1 MLGSCFRRRRGK
13 AMKGII
19 ATSAAGFLFLA
30 GASGALGKDPAA
42 HVSHLQAGT
51 VRYVQGKQLLLAGGQ
66 GAPAEIAIGHRL
78 EPGDLVRTG
87 LGDRL
92 EIMLHPGGFLRLVD
106 QARLE
111 VLGTVYRKMRFRLS
125 EGSLVVDSRR
135 FKSRR
140 HAFSLST
147 PAGDLELLKNGF
159 YRIQVKEPFSLEVAV
174 HSGKLNWLKPDGQS
188 LSLTD
193 GKRYVLRDALEHS
206 PAAVELG
213 KHSRD
218 RLDPWGQMRSAFL
231 LNSFWGRPPQ
241 YAFAG
246 SNRWLLTAGHKLSA
260 GGELRTLENGRA
272 ELLLNPG
279 SYLRLADSSL
289 VRFIR
294 TGYPKMKFEILQGEV
309 IVESAA
315 FNPAIHSLS
324 ISTPAG
330 DFHLAAKGLYRLSL
344 QPWLRVSVYK
354 GALEWAGKTRK
365 RRRLEAGR
373 SYRVEATTS
382 TLHSEKLTGKDD
394 LNQWSKKRARQL
406 AKSNALLSARLRRS
420 AYPSF
425 GYQNRGGWVLGNKSQ
440 WFTFVPFDSKP
451 KSPYGFRYGN
461 ALWIKSRDLGE
472 NRNGRRQESVGQ
484 DQHDRELQDNAGN
497 RAQMG
502 IGRWNN

>member
-1 MLGSCFRRRRGK
+1 
-13 AMKGII
+13 MKGII
-19 ATSAAGFLFLA
+19 VTSAAGFLLLA
-30 GASGALGKDPAA
+30 GASRALAKDPAA

-51 VRYVQGKQLLLAGGQ
+51 VRYVKGKQLLLAGGQ
-66 GAPAEIAIGHRL
+66 GAPAEIAVGHRL
-78 EPGDLVRTG
+78 EPGDIARTG
-87 LGDRL
+87 RGDRL
-92 EIMLHPGGFLRLVD
+92 EIMLHPGGFLRLAD
-106 QARLE
+106 QARLD
-111 VLGTVYRKMRFRLS
+111 VLDTAYRKMHFRVW
-125 EGSLVVDSRR
+125 EGTVVVDSRR

-140 HAFSLST
+140 HAFKLST
-147 PAGDLELLKNGF
+147 PAGDLQLLKDGF
-159 YRIQVKEPFSLEVAV
+159 YRIEVKEPSSLEVAV
-174 HSGKLNWLKPDGQS
+174 HAGKLNWLKPDGQS

-193 GKRYVLRDALEHS
+193 GKRYVLGDAAEHS
-206 PAAVELG
+206 PAVAELG
-213 KHSRD
+213 KHSRGH
-218 RLDPWGQMRSAFL
+218 LDPWGQVRSAFL

-241 YAFAG
+241 YSFAG

-260 GGELRTLENGRA
+260 GGELKTLENGRA

-279 SYLRLADSSL
+279 SYLRLAESSL

-294 TGYPKMKFEILQGEV
+294 TGYATMKFEIVRGE
-309 IVESAA
+309 IILESAA
-315 FNPAIHSLS
+315 FNPTIHSLS

-330 DFHLAAKGLYRLSL
+330 VFQVAAKGLYRFSL
-344 QPWLRVSVYK
+344 EPRLRVSVYK
-354 GALEWAGKTRK
+354 GAMEWMGNNRK

-373 SYRVEATTS
+373 SYQVEAATS
-382 TLHSEKLTGKDD
+382 RLHSGKLRKKDN
-394 LNQWSKKRARQL
+394 LNQWSKKRAQQL
-406 AKSNALLSARLRRS
+406 AESNALLSARLRRS

-425 GYQNRGGWVLGNKSQ
+425 GYQNRGGWVLGSRSQ

-484 DQHDRELQDNAGN
+484 DQHDRALQDNAAN

>member
-1 MLGSCFRRRRGK
+1 
-13 AMKGII
+13 MKGII
-19 ATSAAGFLFLA
+19 ATWAAGFLLLA
-30 GASGALGKDPAA
+30 GASRAPGKDPAA

-51 VRYVQGKQLLLAGGQ
+51 VRYFKGKQLLLAGGQ

-78 EPGDLVRTG
+78 EPGDIVGTG
-87 LGDRL
+87 RGDRL
-92 EIMLHPGGFLRLVD
+92 EIMLHPGGYLRLGD

-111 VLGTVYRKMRFRLS
+111 VLDTAYRKMHFRVS
-125 EGSLVVDSRR
+125 EGTVVVDSRR

-140 HAFSLST
+140 HAFKLST
-147 PAGDLELLKNGF
+147 PAGDLQLLKDGF
-159 YRIQVKEPFSLEVAV
+159 YRIEVKESSSLEVAV

-193 GKRYVLRDALEHS
+193 GKHYVLRHAVEHS
-206 PAAVELG
+206 PAVAELG

-218 RLDPWGQMRSAFL
+218 HLDPWGQVRSAFL

-241 YAFAG
+241 YSFAG

-279 SYLRLADSSL
+279 SYLRLAENSL

-294 TGYPKMKFEILQGEV
+294 TGYATMKFEILRGE
-309 IVESAA
+309 IILESAA
-315 FNPAIHSLS
+315 FNPTIHSLS
-324 ISTPAG
+324 ISSPAG
-330 DFHLAAKGLYRLSL
+330 DFQVAAKGLYRLSL
-344 QPWLRVSVYK
+344 EPRLRVSVYK
-354 GALEWAGKTRK
+354 GALEWMGNNRK

-373 SYRVEATTS
+373 SYQVEAATS
-382 TLHSEKLTGKDD
+382 RLHSGKLRKKDD
-394 LNQWSKKRARQL
+394 LNQWSRKRAQQL
-406 AKSNALLSARLRRS
+406 AQSNSLLSARLRRS

-425 GYQNRGGWVLGNKSQ
+425 GYQNRGGWVLGSKSQ

-472 NRNGRRQESVGQ
+472 RRNGRRQDSVGQ
-484 DQHDRELQDNAGN
+484 DEHDREVQDNAAN

>member
-1 MLGSCFRRRRGK
+1 
-13 AMKGII
+13 MKGII
-19 ATSAAGFLFLA
+19 LTSAAGFLLLA
-30 GASGALGKDPAA
+30 GPSRAPGKDPAA

-51 VRYVQGKQLLLAGGQ
+51 VRYVKGKQLLLAGGQ

-78 EPGDLVRTG
+78 QPGDIVRTRR
-87 LGDRL
+87 GDRI
-92 EIMLHPGGFLRLVD
+92 EIMLHPGGFLRLAD
-106 QARLE
+106 QARLD
-111 VLGTVYRKMRFRLS
+111 VLDTAYRKMHFRVW
-125 EGSLVVDSRR
+125 EGTVVVDSRR

-140 HAFSLST
+140 HAFKLST

-159 YRIQVKEPFSLEVAV
+159 YRIQVKEPSSLKVAV
-174 HSGKLNWLKPDGQS
+174 HAGKLNWLKPDGQS

-193 GKRYVLRDALEHS
+193 GKRYVLGDAVERS
-206 PAAVELG
+206 PAVAELG

-218 RLDPWGQMRSAFL
+218 HLDPWGQVRSAFL

-241 YAFAG
+241 YSLAG
-246 SNRWLLTAGHKLSA
+246 SNRWLLTAGHKLNA

-279 SYLRLADSSL
+279 SYLRLAESSL
-289 VRFIR
+289 VRFTK
-294 TGYPKMKFEILQGEV
+294 TGYATMKFEILEGE
-309 IVESAA
+309 IILESAA
-315 FNPAIHSLS
+315 FNPTIHSLS

-330 DFHLAAKGLYRLSL
+330 DFQVAAKGLYRLGL
-344 QPWLRVSVYK
+344 EPRLRVSVYK
-354 GALEWAGKTRK
+354 GALEWMGNNRK

-373 SYRVEATTS
+373 SYQVEAATS
-382 TLHSEKLTGKDD
+382 RLHSGKLRKKDD
-394 LNQWSKKRARQL
+394 LNQWSKKRAQQL
-406 AKSNALLSARLRRS
+406 AQSNSRLSARVRRS

-461 ALWIKSRDLGE
+461 ALWIKSRDLGK

-484 DQHDRELQDNAGN
+484 DHHDRGLQDNAAN

>member
-1 MLGSCFRRRRGK
+1 
-13 AMKGII
+13 MKGII
-19 ATSAAGFLFLA
+19 LTSAAGFLLLA
-30 GASGALGKDPAA
+30 GPSRAPGKDPAA

-51 VRYVQGKQLLLAGGQ
+51 VRYVQGKQLLLVGGQ

-78 EPGDLVRTG
+78 QPGDIVRTRR
-87 LGDRL
+87 GDRL
-92 EIMLHPGGFLRLVD
+92 EIMLHPGGFLRLAD

-111 VLGTVYRKMRFRLS
+111 VLDTAYRKMHFRVW
-125 EGSLVVDSRR
+125 EGTVVVDSRR

-140 HAFSLST
+140 HAFRLST
-147 PAGDLELLKNGF
+147 PAGDLRLLKDGF
-159 YRIQVKEPFSLEVAV
+159 YRIEVKEPSSLEVAV
-174 HSGKLNWLKPDGQS
+174 HAGKLNWLKPDGQS

-193 GKRYVLRDALEHS
+193 GKRYVLRDALEHG
-206 PAAVELG
+206 PTVTELG

-218 RLDPWGQMRSAFL
+218 HLDPWGQVRSAFL

-241 YAFAG
+241 YSVAG
-246 SNRWLLTAGHKLSA
+246 GNRWLLTAGHKLNA
-260 GGELRTLENGRA
+260 GGRLKTLENGRA

-279 SYLRLADSSL
+279 SYLRLAESSL

-294 TGYPKMKFEILQGEV
+294 TGYATMKFEILGGE
-309 IVESAA
+309 IILESAA
-315 FNPAIHSLS
+315 FNPTIHSLS

-330 DFHLAAKGLYRLSL
+330 DFQVAAKGLYRLSL
-344 QPWLRVSVYK
+344 DPRLRVSVYK
-354 GALEWAGKTRK
+354 GALEWMGNNRK

-373 SYRVEATTS
+373 SYQVEAATS
-382 TLHSEKLTGKDD
+382 RLHSGKLRKKDA